1 LYLVEYYE
9 GQGKTLQG
17 ISDQKNMDNALVQ
30 KYNKWL
36 KRGKV
41 PNDKL
46 YAVILPYDQYPAALA
61 STDDNINRRQTP
73 SAKRQAQSARQ
84 YRTNPAKYPV
94 VQDYNNRK
102 KGIKINRI
110 KGVHLKQDMD
120 LETLE
125 RATGVSIKRLLY
137 YNDISGKKQPSAGE
151 LWYLKPKRSRA
162 QEEYHVL
169 LEGENLW
176 SVSQKYGI
184 KLSQLRKKNRTSKRQ
199 VTVKVGRVLWL
210 QNTRPAGV
218 PVAYQPVDALVV
230 ANISGVNTLPDSN
243 RQPEKK
249 QTNELENFPN
259 QSDKPVDREPVLEP
273 QQHEVLK
280 SVKESEPE
288 KLTKPQQ
295 KVHVVYSGETLYSI
309 SKIYGIS
316 INDLKIWNNLI
327 DSSVLSIG
335 QQLHVYQVKLLQD
348 DPTAPLEDGDTQFM
362 LHKVKPGE
370 TLYQIAR
377 DNHATIKQLMEW
389 NEKTDFNL
397 QIGEELRIGK

>member
-1 LYLVEYYE
+1 
-9 GQGKTLQG
+9 
-17 ISDQKNMDNALVQ
+17 
-30 KYNKWL
+30 
-36 KRGKV
+36 
-41 PNDKL
+41 
-46 YAVILPYDQYPAALA
+46 
-61 STDDNINRRQTP
+61 
-73 SAKRQAQSARQ
+73 
-84 YRTNPAKYPV
+84 
-94 VQDYNNRK
+94 
-102 KGIKINRI
+102 
-110 KGVHLKQDMD
+110 
-120 LETLE
+120 
-125 RATGVSIKRLLY
+125 
-137 YNDISGKKQPSAGE
+137 
-151 LWYLKPKRSRA
+151 
-162 QEEYHVL
+162 
-169 LEGENLW
+169 
-176 SVSQKYGI
+176 
-184 KLSQLRKKNRTSKRQ
+184 
-199 VTVKVGRVLWL
+199 
-210 QNTRPAGV
+210 
-218 PVAYQPVDALVV
+218 VAYQPVEAFVV

-280 SVKESEPE
+280 SAKESEPE

-316 INDLKIWNNLI
+316 IQDLKIWNNLI

-377 DNHATIKQLMEW
+377 DYHATIKQLMEW